1 MLQCFEPEPATNS
14 PPATQKKLRSPCQ
27 HQTSLKER
35 PPAKGKKTKNKKQKE
50 LTSPYRHQTDL
61 RKQPPGRGVVFFQTG
76 VRRRNHKLGQTMQ

>member
-35 PPAKGKKTKNKKQKE
+35 PPAKNKKTKNKK
-50 LTSPYRHQTDL
+50 
-61 RKQPPGRGVVFFQTG
+61 
-76 VRRRNHKLGQTMQ
+76 N